1 MNKRTIVIGAV
12 AALVIAAAVS
22 GVILARPRAEQF
34 TATQASATAPVPA
47 VLAAETQSLA
57 TIQSS
62 FREVAKK
69 VLPEVVEINV
79 TSTVTQQVPQIPFF
93 PFFNQ
98 PGQNGQPRTF
108 QESAL
113 GSGII
118 VQRSGDKYYVVTN
131 NHVVSNAT
139 DVSVRLYDQKVYKAS
154 VVGTD
159 PRKDL
164 AMVSFTTRDNIP
176 VAELGDSN
184 SLQVGDIVLAVGNPL
199 GFESTVTMGIVSAL
213 GRHSPQADVSQYT
226 DYIQTDAAINQGNS
240 GGALVNIAGQ
250 VIGINTWIAAP
261 SGGNVGLGFAIPINN
276 ARSDIDQFMTSGKVS
291 YGWLGVQI
299 TDVQDASSYPNYA
312 KDLRIENTKGAL
324 ALNVYKNS
332 PAGKSGI
339 LPGDYITKVNGT
351 DISSSDQLTQ
361 IVGGLQPGKT
371 YPFELIRYGQKTTDN
386 VTIAARDPND
396 TVAASQNLWPGMTVL
411 DLTDQIRQEANNQGA
426 SIAPNAQG
434 VVVVYLPDQSTPAA
448 IAGFQVGD
456 LISSVNGKTVRNVMD
471 YFKALNDAGRNVTFQ
486 LVRQGQDI
494 TVGLT
499 K

>member
-1 MNKRTIVIGAV
+1 MNKRTIVIGVA

-34 TATQASATAPVPA
+34 SANPAAAMTPAPA
-47 VLAAETQSLA
+47 LLAAETQSLQ

-79 TSTVTQQVPQIPFF
+79 TATVTQQAPQVPLF

-98 PGQNGQPRTF
+98 PGQNQAPQTF
-108 QESAL
+108 QENAL

-118 VQRSGDKYYVVTN
+118 VRHIGDRYYVITN
-131 NHVVSNAT
+131 NHVVANAT
-139 DVSVRLYDQKVYKAS
+139 NVSVRLWDHQNFKAT

-164 AMVSFTTRDNIP
+164 AMVSFTTNENIP
-176 VAELGDSN
+176 VADLGNSN
-184 SLQVGDIVLAVGNPL
+184 SLEVGDIVLAVGNPL

-213 GRHSPQADVSQYT
+213 GRQSPQSGVSQYT

-240 GGALVNIAGQ
+240 GGALVNINGQ

-276 ARSDIDQFMTSGKVS
+276 AVPDINQFISSGKVS

-299 TDVQDASSYPNYA
+299 TDIQDQTSYPDYA
-312 KDLRIENTKGAL
+312 KDLGVQNTPGAL
-324 ALNVYKNS
+324 VLNVYKDS

-339 LPGDYITKVNGT
+339 LPGDYVVNVDKT
-351 DISSSDQLTQ
+351 PISGSDQLTQ

-371 YPFELIRYGQKTTDN
+371 YPFEIIRYGKKMTVN
-386 VTIAARDPND
+386 VTITARDPND
-396 TVAASQNLWPGMTVL
+396 TVAASKNLWPGMTVL
-411 DLTDQIRQEANNQGA
+411 DLTSQIRQEANNQGA

-448 IAGFQVGD
+448 IAGFQIGD
-456 LISSVNGKTVRNVMD
+456 LITAINGKPVQNVLQ
-471 YFKALNDAGRNVTFQ
+471 YFQALNGAPRNVTFQ